1 MKKLKASLS
10 LFQITFLGVGTMVGA
25 GIYVLVGK
33 VAGLSGGL
41 SLWAFIAAALI
52 VSFSAYS
59 HGFLAK
65 HIPSSAGAAEYVHRA
80 FHSSHLTLAVGLGVL
95 LTGVVSSA
103 ALVNGFY
110 GYLNELIV
118 LPQWLVITGLTAIL
132 FITATQAVNTSVNFA
147 VAITF
152 LELLGLMLVI
162 IFSKSGNFEPELQS
176 PSWSLNNIQLI
187 MAGAF
192 VAFYAYV
199 GFEDMVNLAE
209 EVERPERT
217 MLPAVMLALTLTT
230 ILYLWVAWVALHS
243 LPLKQLAQSDAPFA
257 VMLAHTP
264 WMAKAISIIGLVAIM
279 NGALVQ
285 ILMGSRMLFG
295 LSRDGRLPS
304 FLNKL
309 SRKHIPINATIFVA
323 ALVWIFALALPLIT
337 LAKLTSGIILVVFTL
352 VNVSAVVIALQK
364 KQYTAAAIAVTG
376 AVLSILF
383 VGAGVSGSH

>member
-1 MKKLKASLS
+1 MKKLKPSLS

-33 VAGLSGGL
+33 VAGLSQGL
-41 SLWAFIAAALI
+41 SLWAFVAAAII

-65 HIPSSAGAAEYVHRA
+65 HIPSSAGAAEYVNRV
-80 FHSSHLTLAVGLGVL
+80 FHSPHLTLTVGLFVL

-110 GYLNELIV
+110 GYLSEFIL
-118 LPQWLVITGLTAIL
+118 LPQWLVITGLIYTL
-132 FITATQAVNTSVNFA
+132 FIMATQTVNTSVNFA

-152 LELLGLMLVI
+152 LELLGLIVVI
-162 IFSKSGNFEPELQS
+162 IFSKSGDFEIELQN
-176 PSWSLNNIQLI
+176 PSWSINNIQLI
-187 MAGAF
+187 MSGAF
-192 VAFYAYV
+192 IAFYAYI

-209 EVERPERT
+209 EVEKPERN
-217 MLPAVMLALTLTT
+217 MLPAVMLALILTT
-230 ILYLWVAWVALHS
+230 ILYYWVAWVALHA
-243 LPLKQLAQSDAPFA
+243 LPINQLAQSDAPFA
-257 VMLAHTP
+257 IMLAHIP
-264 WMAKAISIIGLVAIM
+264 LMSKAIIIIGLIAIM

-304 FLNKL
+304 LLNKL
-309 SRKHIPINATIFVA
+309 SPKHIPINATIFVVL
-323 ALVWIFALALPLIT
+323 LVWIFALALPLVT
-337 LAKLTSGIILVVFTL
+337 LARLTSAIILLVFTL

-364 KQYTAAAIAVTG
+364 KQYTTAVIAMIG
-376 AVLSILF
+376 AMLSILF
-383 VGAGVSGSH
+383 VIGGIAGQH

>member
-1 MKKLKASLS
+1 MKRLKASLS

-33 VAGLSGGL
+33 IAGISGGL
-41 SLWAFIAAALI
+41 SIWAFIAAAII

-65 HIPSSAGAAEYVHRA
+65 HIPSSAGAAEYINRA
-80 FHSSHLTLAVGLGVL
+80 FHSPYLTLAVGLGVL

-103 ALVNGFY
+103 TLANGFY
-110 GYLNELIV
+110 GYLNEIII
-118 LPQWLVITGLTAIL
+118 LPKWLVITSLIGIL
-132 FITATQAVNTSVNFA
+132 LVVAGQAVNTSVNFA

-152 LELLGLMLVI
+152 LELFGLVI
-162 IFSKSGNFEPELQS
+162 VVIFSESGQFEPELQS
-176 PSWSLNNIQLI
+176 PSWSLSDVQLI

-209 EVERPERT
+209 EVEGPEKI
-217 MLPAVMLALTLTT
+217 MLPAVMLALITTT
-230 ILYLWVAWVALHS
+230 ILYLLVAWVALHA
-243 LPLKQLAQSDAPFA
+243 LPINQLAQSDAPFA
-257 VMLAHTP
+257 AMLAHTP
-264 WMAKAISIIGLVAIM
+264 WMAKAISLIGLFAII

-295 LSRDGRLPS
+295 LSRDGYLPA
-304 FLNKL
+304 FLNNL
-309 SRKHIPINATIFVA
+309 NSKHIPINATFLVT
-323 ALVWIFALALPLIT
+323 ALVWVFALTLPLIT
-337 LAKLTSGIILVVFTL
+337 LAKLTSGIILVIFTL

-364 KQYTAAAIAVTG
+364 RLYAAAAIAMVG

-383 VGAGVSGSH
+383 VSSGVSGSH